1 MAKAPVFVLH
11 GCCAFFI
18 SGSNL
23 IIQNAEAGNGV
34 GFDSF
39 ETGIFYN
46 TTNKEMGTVKKV
58 ELIIR
63 PEKLEEV
70 KEIFNELK
78 IYGMTVAMVSGC
90 GHQKG
95 RREIYR
101 GTEYSLNLLPKVK
114 IETVVHD
121 SVVSELIA
129 KTTGRIKTGKV
140 GDGKIFVYNV
150 EESIKIRTGESGDDA
165 I

>member
-1 MAKAPVFVLH
+1 M
-11 GCCAFFI
+11 
-18 SGSNL
+18 
-23 IIQNAEAGNGV
+23 
-34 GFDSF
+34 
-39 ETGIFYN
+39 
-46 TTNKEMGTVKKV
+46 KKV

-70 KEIFNELK
+70 KEIFNELQ

-90 GHQKG
+90 GRQKG
-95 RREIYR
+95 RKKVYR
-101 GTEYSLNLLPKVK
+101 GTEFSLNLLPKIK

-121 SVVSELIA
+121 SVVDALIA
-129 KTTGRIKTGKV
+129 QVTEKIKTGEV

-150 EESIKIRTGESGDDA
+150 EQAVKIRTSESGDDA